1 MNETWKD
8 FEDLVDSEDIDKQT
22 GHKEESHNQFS
33 MLASY
38 RLLLALT
45 TLTGSGEISAQL

>member
-22 GHKEESHNQFS
+22 GHKEESHIS
-33 MLASY
+33 SACW
-38 RLLLALT
+38 LLIGYYWL
-45 TLTGSGEISAQL
+45 